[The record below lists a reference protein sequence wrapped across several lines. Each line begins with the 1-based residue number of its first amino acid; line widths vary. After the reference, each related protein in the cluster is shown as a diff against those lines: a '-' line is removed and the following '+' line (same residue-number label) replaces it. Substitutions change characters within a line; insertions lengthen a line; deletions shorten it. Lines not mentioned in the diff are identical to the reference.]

1 MEAGDKWWSWFGLLA
16 GKFKERA
23 WLRWTLQN
31 WNAIIWVYCFAAV
44 LMTVFLAVESLI
56 FAPRSFTG
64 EGLSFRAGWLGFLL
78 ALGWVVFQGA
88 AAPIASVAVVLS
100 PVLVLVFVVGGSLW
114 LLGLFLGSVALVGFG
129 PFVVLFGGRA
139 LFLRKLARW
148 FGEAEQRETEERG
161 VLAALGMGDAPERS
175 LSGKARLMGP
185 DEFKKFIKTPRKGA
199 GTWVGRYNTGPG
211 MDWPVLY
218 ATEKHVLIV
227 AGTRGGKG
235 RDLIIPNLLGYEA
248 SVFVLDPKGENAQRT
263 SEHRQK
269 FGPVFA
275 LDPFGVSGLPS
286 ARFNPLAGLVGE
298 SMITDA
304 QTFADALIVGDDY
317 FSSSARQ
324 LLTGLILYVVAEP
337 DLMIPSDGENTD
349 TAPKSGE
356 VKLLT
361 GTVGVSR
368 DLITVRR
375 LLMRDLKTTLENM
388 KKNRAEPFAVR
399 EIIRDVGSWGLA
411 TADREW
417 SSIKNSAIEQTKW
430 LNSPEFRAVLENGG
444 TQIDFADYLKGVMSV
459 YVCLPAPYFA
469 TFNRWLRL
477 VVAAALDTMTKRLAP
492 PPLPVRFVLDEVAQ
506 LGNLSKIESALTLS
520 AGYGVQLWGIWQH
533 LKDIER
539 CYPSSGVAGWVSSS
553 GLRLVFSVQDNETL
567 RYFAAG
573 TGEAL
578 TETDI
583 RHLPPGKILCM
594 MDGENPLLVD
604 RRPGPGGYPQTGER

>member
-23 WLRWTLQN
+23 WLRWILQN
-31 WNAIIWVYCFAAV
+31 WNTIIRGYCLLAV
-44 LMTVFLAVESLI
+44 WMTVWLAVSALI
-56 FAPRSFTG
+56 SEPHSFTAK
-64 EGLSFRAGWLGFLL
+64 GLSFRAGDWVGFLMAL
-78 ALGWVVFQGA
+78 AWVSFQGA
-88 AAPIASVAVVLS
+88 AFPIAIVAVLLS
-100 PVLVLVFVVGGSLW
+100 PVLALVFIVGGSLW

-148 FGEAEQRETEERG
+148 FGEADKREAEERG
-161 VLAALGMGDAPERS
+161 VMAALGMGDAPERS
-175 LSGKARLMGP
+175 LDGKARLMGP
-185 DEFKKFIKTPRKGA
+185 EEVEKYFSKPKRGA
-199 GTWVGRYNTGPG
+199 VTLVGKVGGRTFGN
-211 MDWPVLY
+211 W
-218 ATEKHVLIV
+218 TEKHVLIV

-235 RDLIIPNLLGYEA
+235 RDLIIPNLCRYKG
-248 SVFVLDPKGENAQRT
+248 SVFVLDPKGENAQRSYRYRHDT
-263 SEHRQK
+263 
-269 FGPVFA
+269 VFT

-286 ARFNPLAGLVGE
+286 SRFNPLRYLAGD

-317 FSSSARQ
+317 FSNSARQ

-337 DLMIPSDGENTD
+337 DLTIPSDGKKPD
-349 TAPKSGE
+349 TSPAPDD

-361 GTVGVSR
+361 GRIGISR

-375 LLMRDLKTTLENM
+375 LLMRGLEKTLKTMTES
-388 KKNRAEPFAVR
+388 RAEPFAVR
-399 EIIRDVGSWGLA
+399 EIIADIGEWGLA
-411 TADREW
+411 TSDKEW
-417 SSIKNSAIEQTKW
+417 SGIRNSAIEQTKW
-430 LNSPEFRAVLENGG
+430 LNAPEFRAVLEEGDG
-444 TQIDFADYLKGVMSV
+444 TNQIDFSDYLKGLMSV

-477 VVAAALDTMTKRLAP
+477 VVASALDTMTKRLAP
-492 PPLPVRFVLDEVAQ
+492 PERPVRFVLDEVAQ

-533 LKDIER
+533 IKDIER
-539 CYPSSGVAGWVSSS
+539 CYPSAGIGGWVSSS
-553 GLRLVFSVQDNETL
+553 GLRLVFAVQDNETI
-567 RYFAAG
+567 RYFAAA

-583 RHLPPGKILCM
+583 RQLPPGKLLCM
-594 MDGENPLLVD
+594 MDGENPVLVD
-604 RRPGPGGYPQTGER
+604 RWVEEDEQEAQAGQPG

>member
-16 GKFKERA
+16 GKLKERA
-23 WLRWTLQN
+23 WLRWILQN
-31 WNAIIWVYCFAAV
+31 WNA
-44 LMTVFLAVESLI
+44 LVFGYICWIGFMFLGIVFGSI
-56 FAPRSFTG
+56 FFEPHSFTAK
-64 EGLSFRAGWLGFLL
+64 GLTFRAGDWVGFLM
-78 ALGWVVFQGA
+78 ALGWATIQA
-88 AAPIASVAVVLS
+88 AAWPLAIVAVVLS
-100 PVLVLVFVVGGSLW
+100 PVLVPLFVVGGSLW

-148 FGEAEQRETEERG
+148 FGEADKREAEERG
-161 VLAALGMGDAPERS
+161 VMYALGIGDAPERS
-175 LSGKARLMGP
+175 VDGKARLMGP
-185 DEFKKFIKTPRKGA
+185 DGIDKYYSKPHKGA
-199 GTWVGRYNTGPG
+199 LTLLGKVGKKTFAN
-211 MDWPVLY
+211 W
-218 ATEKHVLIV
+218 TEKHVLIV

-235 RDLIIPNLLGYEA
+235 RDLIIPNLQIYEG
-248 SVFVLDPKGENAQRT
+248 SVFVLDPKGENAQWT
-263 SEHRQK
+263 KANRQEY
-269 FGPVFA
+269 GPVLA

-317 FSSSARQ
+317 FSNSARQ

-337 DLMIPSDGENTD
+337 DLTVPSDGENTD
-349 TAPKSGE
+349 TASPSGE

-375 LLMRDLKTTLENM
+375 LLMRDVKTTLERM
-388 KKNRAEPFAVR
+388 KKNKAELFAVR

-411 TADREW
+411 TAAEEW
-417 SSIKNSAIEQTKW
+417 SGIKNSAIEQTKW
-430 LNSPEFRAVLENGG
+430 LNSPEFRAVLEEGDGEN
-444 TQIDFADYLKGVMSV
+444 QIDFSDYLKGVMSV

-477 VVAAALDTMTKRLAP
+477 VVAAALDAMTKRLAP
-492 PPLPVRFVLDEVAQ
+492 PARPVRFVLDEVAQ
-506 LGNLSKIESALTLS
+506 LGNLAKIESALTLS

-533 LKDIER
+533 IKDIER
-539 CYPSSGVAGWVSSS
+539 CYPSSGIGGWVSSS

-573 TGEAL
+573 TGEAM

-583 RHLPPGKILCM
+583 RHLPPGKLLCM

-604 RRPGPGGYPQTGER
+604 RWPGPG

>member
-23 WLRWTLQN
+23 LLRWILKE
-31 WNAIIWVYCFAAV
+31 W
-44 LMTVFLAVESLI
+44 ESLVIGYICWVGATFLLIVFGSI
-56 FAPRSFTG
+56 FFEPHSFTAK
-64 EGLSFRAGWLGFLL
+64 GLTFRAGDWVGFLM
-78 ALGWVVFQGA
+78 ALGWATMQA
-88 AAPIASVAVVLS
+88 AAWPIAILAVVLS
-100 PVLVLVFVVGGSLW
+100 PVLVPVFVVGGSLW

-139 LFLRKLARW
+139 LFVRKLARW
-148 FGEAEQRETEERG
+148 FGEADKREAEERG
-161 VLAALGMGDAPERS
+161 VMAALGMGDAPERS
-175 LSGKARLMGP
+175 LDGKARLMDL
-185 DEFKKFIKTPRKGA
+185 DEVAKYKYKPLRGA
-199 GTWVGRYNTGPG
+199 VTWVGKVGGEFFGN
-211 MDWPVLY
+211 W
-218 ATEKHVLIV
+218 TEKHVLIV

-235 RDLIIPNLLGYEA
+235 RDLIIPNLYSYQG
-248 SVFVLDPKGENAQRT
+248 SVFVLDPKGENAQKT
-263 SEHRQK
+263 QKHRQK
-269 FGPVFA
+269 FGPVLA

-286 ARFNPLAGLVGE
+286 ARFNPLAALVGE

-317 FSSSARQ
+317 FSNSARQ
-324 LLTGLILYVVAEP
+324 LLTGLILYAVAEP
-337 DLMIPSDGENTD
+337 DLTIPSDGENQD
-349 TAPKSGE
+349 TVSPSGE

-375 LLMRDLKTTLENM
+375 LLMRDLKTTLESM

-411 TADREW
+411 TSDREW

-430 LNSPEFRAVLENGG
+430 LNSPEFRAVLQDGG
-444 TQIDFADYLKGVMSV
+444 TQIDFADYLSGVMSV
-459 YVCLPAPYFA
+459 FVCLPAPYFA

-477 VVAAALDTMTKRLAP
+477 VVAAALDAMTKRLAP
-492 PPLPVRFVLDEVAQ
+492 PERPVRFVLDEVAQ

-539 CYPSSGVAGWVSSS
+539 CYPSSGVGGWVSSS

-567 RYFAAG
+567 RYFAAAS
-573 TGEAL
+573 GEAL

-583 RHLPPGKILCM
+583 RHLPPGKLLCM

-604 RRPGPGGYPQTGER
+604 RTPGPG

>member
-16 GKFKERA
+16 GKFKDRA
-23 WLRWTLQN
+23 LLRWILQN
-31 WNAIIWVYCFAAV
+31 WNDLVIAYICGVGAV
-44 LMTVFLAVESLI
+44 FLWTVFWSI
-56 FAPRSFTG
+56 FFEPNSFTAK
-64 EGLSFRAGWLGFLL
+64 GLTFRAGDWVGFLM
-78 ALGWVVFQGA
+78 ALGWATIQA
-88 AAPIASVAVVLS
+88 ATIPIGIAAVVLS
-100 PVLVLVFVVGGSLW
+100 PVLVPVFVVGGALW

-148 FGEAEQRETEERG
+148 FGEAEQREKEEKG
-161 VLAALGMGDAPERS
+161 VMAALGLGDAPERS

-185 DEFKKFIKTPRKGA
+185 EEVAKYTAKPKKGA
-199 GTWVGRYNTGPG
+199 LTWVGTVSGEHFPNF
-211 MDWPVLY
+211 
-218 ATEKHVLIV
+218 TEKHVLIV

-235 RDLIIPNLLGYEA
+235 RDLIIPNLWNYQG

-263 SEHRQK
+263 QKERQEY
-269 FGPVFA
+269 GLVFA

-286 ARFNPLAGLVGE
+286 VRFNPLAALAGE

-304 QTFADALIVGDDY
+304 QTFADALIIGDDY

-324 LLTGLILYVVAEP
+324 LLTGLILYAVAEP
-337 DLMIPSDGENTD
+337 DLTVPSDGENPD
-349 TAPKSGE
+349 NAPKVGE

-361 GTVGVSR
+361 GTVGVNR

-388 KKNRAEPFAVR
+388 KKNKAELFAVR

-411 TADREW
+411 TASEEW
-417 SSIKNSAIEQTKW
+417 SGIKNSAIEQTKW
-430 LNSPEFRAVLENGG
+430 LNSPEFRAVLQDGG
-444 TQIDFADYLKGVMSV
+444 TQIDFSDYLKGVMSV

-477 VVAAALDTMTKRLAP
+477 VVAAALDAMTKRLAP

-533 LKDIER
+533 IKDIER
-539 CYPSSGVAGWVSSS
+539 CYPSSGVGGWVSSS

-573 TGEAL
+573 TGEAM

-583 RHLPPGKILCM
+583 RHLPPGKLLCM

-604 RRPGPGGYPQTGER
+604 RWPGPG

>member
-23 WLRWTLQN
+23 LLRWILKE
-31 WNAIIWVYCFAAV
+31 W
-44 LMTVFLAVESLI
+44 ESLVIGYICWVGATFLLIVFGSI
-56 FAPRSFTG
+56 FFEPHSFTAK
-64 EGLSFRAGWLGFLL
+64 GLTFRAGDWVGFLM
-78 ALGWVVFQGA
+78 ALGWATMQA
-88 AAPIASVAVVLS
+88 AAWPIAILAVVLS
-100 PVLVLVFVVGGSLW
+100 PVLVPVFVVGGSLW

-139 LFLRKLARW
+139 LFVRKLARW
-148 FGEAEQRETEERG
+148 FGEADKREAEERG
-161 VLAALGMGDAPERS
+161 VMAALGMGDAPERT
-175 LSGKARLMGP
+175 LDGKARLMGP
-185 DEFKKFIKTPRKGA
+185 EEVAKYKYKPLRGA
-199 GTWVGRYNTGPG
+199 VTWVGKVGGEFFGN
-211 MDWPVLY
+211 W
-218 ATEKHVLIV
+218 TEKHVLIV

-235 RDLIIPNLLGYEA
+235 RDLIIPNLYSYQG
-248 SVFVLDPKGENAQRT
+248 SVFVLDPKGENAQKT
-263 SEHRQK
+263 QKHRQK
-269 FGPVFA
+269 FGPVLA

-286 ARFNPLAGLVGE
+286 ARFNPLAALVGE

-317 FSSSARQ
+317 FSNSARQ
-324 LLTGLILYVVAEP
+324 LLTGLILYAVAEP
-337 DLMIPSDGENTD
+337 DLTIPSDGENQD
-349 TAPKSGE
+349 TVSPSGE

-375 LLMRDLKTTLENM
+375 LLMRDLKTTLESM

-411 TADREW
+411 TSDREW

-430 LNSPEFRAVLENGG
+430 LNSPEFRAVLQDGG
-444 TQIDFADYLKGVMSV
+444 TQIDFADYLSGVMSV
-459 YVCLPAPYFA
+459 FVCLPAPYFA

-477 VVAAALDTMTKRLAP
+477 VVAAALDAMTKRLAP
-492 PPLPVRFVLDEVAQ
+492 PERPVRFVLDEVAQ

-539 CYPSSGVAGWVSSS
+539 CYPSSGVGGWVSSS

-567 RYFAAG
+567 RYFAAAS
-573 TGEAL
+573 GEAL

-583 RHLPPGKILCM
+583 RHLPPGKLLCM

-604 RRPGPGGYPQTGER
+604 RTPGPG